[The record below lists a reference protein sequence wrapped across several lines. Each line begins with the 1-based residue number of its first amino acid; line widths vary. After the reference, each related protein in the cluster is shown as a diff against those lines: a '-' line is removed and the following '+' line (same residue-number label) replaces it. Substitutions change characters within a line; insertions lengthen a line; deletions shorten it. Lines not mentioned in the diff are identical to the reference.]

1 MRRSAGLYV
10 LMVAGLVLGLGA
22 LGITWAATDQTS
34 TLAQRLASSGSSLSV
49 TNDGST
55 AVWTAAFDAAVV
67 NEKDVQLQVK
77 DLKTRLTYTENGQTM
92 PVANWQDEASWRTI
106 GIATLHDGKA
116 DFAVE
121 HPLGVEHEYRAVI
134 NPGPSALTTQ
144 TVTYAAPRLHVED
157 TLPTLYLDTND
168 GAKIDSKVASWEGRV
183 QVVAGTDPQCATT
196 EPLLAKLSGR
206 GNSTWEMEKPGLNI
220 NLDKKAGLCGLAPG
234 KKWALIASYYDR
246 SLLRTSVAMHL
257 GQQLDGLA
265 WTPHTVPVDLY
276 VNGEYRGL
284 YQLVERLAISTGR
297 IDIDEIG
304 NDDPAVDW
312 NAAPAVTG
320 GYLVEWDSRAD
331 GENVIELNTRGHL
344 VIHEPANEAAGTG
357 VTVEQ
362 LTYIKDY
369 LLTADAALDADTFT
383 DPDVG
388 WRHYIDERSAVD
400 YFIVQEYVKNIDG
413 NFNTSVYMYKERDTA
428 AGPGKLHLGPLWD
441 FDESM
446 GAPGV
451 VVARLQPL
459 PPESDPDDRG
469 RNVVGSTQCRP
480 RVPGRSG
487 HALAGVAPG
496 LRGTAR
502 VHRRREHADL
512 ERSSRQFRA
521 LERGRAP

>member
-1 MRRSAGLYV
+1 M
-10 LMVAGLVLGLGA
+10 
-22 LGITWAATDQTS
+22 
-34 TLAQRLASSGSSLSV
+34 
-49 TNDGST
+49 
-55 AVWTAAFDAAVV
+55 
-67 NEKDVQLQVK
+67 
-77 DLKTRLTYTENGQTM
+77 
-92 PVANWQDEASWRTI
+92 
-106 GIATLHDGKA
+106 
-116 DFAVE
+116 
-121 HPLGVEHEYRAVI
+121 
-134 NPGPSALTTQ
+134 
-144 TVTYAAPRLHVED
+144 
-157 TLPTLYLDTND
+157 
-168 GAKIDSKVASWEGRV
+168 

-344 VIHEPANEAAGTG
+344 VIHEPANEADGTG

-362 LTYIKDY
+362 LTYIKD
-369 LLTADAALDADTFT
+369 
-383 DPDVG
+383 
-388 WRHYIDERSAVD
+388 
-400 YFIVQEYVKNIDG
+400 
-413 NFNTSVYMYKERDTA
+413 
-428 AGPGKLHLGPLWD
+428 
-441 FDESM
+441 
-446 GAPGV
+446 
-451 VVARLQPL
+451 
-459 PPESDPDDRG
+459 
-469 RNVVGSTQCRP
+469 
-480 RVPGRSG
+480 
-487 HALAGVAPG
+487 
-496 LRGTAR
+496 
-502 VHRRREHADL
+502 
-512 ERSSRQFRA
+512 
-521 LERGRAP
+521 